1 MQGRDGNQPP
11 STPLSC
17 LPKPAGAAFSSS
29 RPTASALSL
38 FLSGW
43 SLSPHPPLL
52 PRQER
57 SPNSANPHPGLPGE
71 AVSAPQLS
79 PHRRGCALW
88 WEMTPA
94 LFMPGGHGWLQWVR
108 VTLATPATPKPTTHA
123 QVLPRL
129 RVPEAFA
136 LRCHLLL
143 SSLHLQGPGS
153 PRTSL
158 LLLQPRGPNLHLQPP
173 CAGLRRHRS
182 DSSLYLPPLSI
193 PTQYRPSG
201 SGDRGAVPVA

>member
-1 MQGRDGNQPP
+1 MAAGRSSRAGRGRLSHAMQGRDGNQPP

-57 SPNSANPHPGLPGE
+57 PPNSANPHPGLPGE

-129 RVPEAFA
+129 RCRRRSPCVATFCCP
-136 LRCHLLL
+136 L
-143 SSLHLQGPGS
+143 S
-153 PRTSL
+153 TSRGL
-158 LLLQPRGPNLHLQPP
+158 GPRGPV
-173 CAGLRRHRS
+173 S
-182 DSSLYLPPLSI
+182 SSSSLEALIYTSNLPAP
-193 PTQYRPSG
+193 G
-201 SGDRGAVPVA
+201 SAGIGLILRSTSHP